1 MKILRSTQNPEDA
14 YVEISDGR
22 LFPVFYDRAW
32 YAVRLQT
39 EQEFLDWWAPFL
51 PASVTTPELALEQ
64 GFTYVDGSEEP
75 K

>member
-32 YAVRLQT
+32 LAIHAET
-39 EQEFLDWWAPFL
+39 EQEFLDSWFPFL
-51 PASVTTPELALEQ
+51 PASMATPELALEQ